1 MSWGHSP
8 KSSSRHPSD
17 QPPHQPGADSDL
29 SAGLKVQIRWLIRRD
44 MPEVLAIERAS
55 FEQPWTEEDFLSCLR
70 QRNCIGMVAEHNQQ
84 IVGFM
89 IYELHKSRLQVLN
102 FAVAEDRRHVGVG
115 SQMVAKLI
123 DKLSQQRRQEIL
135 LEVRE
140 SNLEAQLFFKNLDF
154 LAVRVLRNHY
164 DDTTEAAYVMRY
176 RLYETDGLAEQF
188 RPHNRIS
195 YYDAA

>member
-1 MSWGHSP
+1 MILP
-8 KSSSRHPSD
+8 LERDELLSRWEGWRH
-17 QPPHQPGADSDL
+17 
-29 SAGLKVQIRWLIRRD
+29 
-44 MPEVLAIERAS
+44 
-55 FEQPWTEEDFLSCLR
+55 F
-70 QRNCIGMVAEHNQQ
+70 
-84 IVGFM
+84 
-89 IYELHKSRLQVLN
+89 
-102 FAVAEDRRHVGVG
+102 AEDPALEKPQ
-115 SQMVAKLI
+115 SLSAKLI

-164 DDTTEAAYVMRY
+164 DDTTEDAYVMRY
-176 RLYETDGLAEQF
+176 RLYETDGLPEQF